1 MSRQPLTSLCTINP
15 ESLGPG
21 TPLDFAF
28 DYVDISAVAHGRI
41 NWTDVRRVRYADA
54 PSRARRRVHPGD
66 VLLCTVRPGLKAH
79 TQVSAG
85 RTQATVASTGFAVLR
100 PERATD
106 TAYVFHQLF
115 SDDVSAQLRAMETG
129 SNYPAV
135 NERDVARLSFYCP
148 DEGTRGRIAAVLDT
162 VDAAIAKTE
171 AAIAKLKCVRAGL
184 LHDLLTRGL
193 DENGQLRPPH
203 CQAPHLYQNSP
214 LGQVP
219 REWHISTVGGEFPL
233 QRGFDITVSQQRDG
247 DVPVVSSSGI
257 NSYHDT
263 AMVRGPGVVTG
274 RKGKLG
280 DTYFI
285 EGDFWPHDTSL
296 WVTDFF
302 GNSERFCALLLKH
315 MRLERLDAATSVPT
329 LNRNNVHPL
338 TIALPRRSEQDRIVR
353 RVSLF
358 DDGVSSE
365 MRLVAKMQEIK
376 SGLTSDLLTGRVRV
390 PEGVFA

>member
-1 MSRQPLTSLCTINP
+1 MRVQERVFPADWEATTM
-15 ESLGPG
+15 G
-21 TPLDFAF
+21 
-28 DYVDISAVAHGRI
+28 AVADYLNGYPFKPRDWVSVGLPIVRIAQMTDPSAATDYFHGALPAEYRI
-41 NWTDVRRVRYADA
+41 DNGDLLFSWSATLMAMIWQRGPAYLNQHIYKVVPRDGNDVRFLHHLLDRLIEPLASQTHGTTMKHVTRGDMLPFPVTIPA
-54 PSRARRRVHPGD
+54 PSEQR
-66 VLLCTVRPGLKAH
+66 
-79 TQVSAG
+79 
-85 RTQATVASTGFAVLR
+85 
-100 PERATD
+100 
-106 TAYVFHQLF
+106 
-115 SDDVSAQLRAMETG
+115 
-129 SNYPAV
+129 
-135 NERDVARLSFYCP
+135 
-148 DEGTRGRIAAVLDT
+148 RIAAVLDT

-171 AAIAKLKCVRAGL
+171 AVIAKLKCVRAGL

-193 DENGQLRPPH
+193 DAGGQLRPPYD
-203 CQAPHLYQNSP
+203 QAPQLYNDSP

-365 MRLVAKMQEIK
+365 MRLVTKMQEIK